1 MAHETCRRNRRPV
14 WMVAAILFSALPLSS
29 ASAQGDS
36 ALDTALHFFTRSGA
50 SGIVERFESAL
61 PAPVTPAE
69 LERVL
74 ATLPAK
80 GEVSRLDA
88 VQRQKLTAVRR
99 VLELHGR
106 EAVYVIKIIELP
118 RAFVGLHARAIVLI
132 SEPALDLLDAEELQA
147 LVAHE
152 VGHEY
157 FWSDYFRAR
166 HDDDRRLLRTLELL
180 CDGFAIVTL
189 RRAGTDPGA
198 LTSAL
203 ERVIRYN
210 RARFGAALNE
220 DHYPAIGERRS
231 FAKHL
236 IEWLGPEAISRV
248 LP

>member
-1 MAHETCRRNRRPV
+1 
-14 WMVAAILFSALPLSS
+14 MVAAILFSALPAFSTS
-29 ASAQGDS
+29 TAASAQGDS
-36 ALDTALHFFTRSGA
+36 ALDAALHFFTRSA
-50 SGIVERFESAL
+50 AAGIVERFESL
-61 PAPVTPAE
+61 RPAPVTPAE

-80 GEVSRLDA
+80 GEVSGLDA
-88 VQRQKLTAVRR
+88 VQRKKLTAVRR

-106 EAVYVIKIIELP
+106 EAVYVIKVIELP

-132 SEPALDLLDAEELQA
+132 SEPALDLLAAEELQA

-166 HDDDRRLLRTLELL
+166 RDDDRPLLRTLELL

-203 ERVIRYN
+203 DRVVRYN

-220 DHYPAIGERRS
+220 DHYPAIAERRT
-231 FAKHL
+231 FARRL
-236 IEWLGPEAISRV
+236 DEWLGPSEAPSQIV
-248 LP
+248 QKLP

>member
-1 MAHETCRRNRRPV
+1 
-14 WMVAAILFSALPLSS
+14 MVAAILLSALPASVSS
-29 ASAQGDS
+29 AQRDS
-36 ALDTALHFFTRSGA
+36 ALDTALHFFTRSDA
-50 SGIVERFESAL
+50 AGIVERFESVR

-74 ATLPAK
+74 ATLPAE
-80 GEVSRLDA
+80 GEISGLSTI
-88 VQRQKLTAVRR
+88 QLTKLTAVRR

-106 EAVYVIKIIELP
+106 EAVYVIKVIELP
-118 RAFVGLHARAIVLI
+118 RAVVGLHARAIVLI
-132 SEPALDLLDAEELQA
+132 SEPALNLLDAEELQA

-166 HDDDRRLLRTLELL
+166 RDDDRPLLRTLELL

-220 DHYPAIGERRS
+220 DHYPAIGERRT
-231 FAKHL
+231 FAKRL
-236 IEWLGPEAISRV
+236 VEWLGPSETPSQLAHR
-248 LP
+248 